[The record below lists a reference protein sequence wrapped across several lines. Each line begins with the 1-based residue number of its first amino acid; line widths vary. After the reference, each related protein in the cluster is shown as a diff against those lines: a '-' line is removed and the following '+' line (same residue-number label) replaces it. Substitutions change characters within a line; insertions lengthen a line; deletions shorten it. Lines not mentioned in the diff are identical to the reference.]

1 MTMQENQALS
11 TDRTKHRTTSGQKSA
26 EEDARTDTDRTIYKS
41 CPVRSMSEAIHA
53 LDVVA
58 FEMEKTWG
66 ENMLDHVSKEWRDK
80 FEYQRKRLNDLIDA
94 NDDEEAI
101 STAAQSMMRGWRK
114 IDALIRETGVRPAME
129 SVWIV
134 QHPKGGDMAVYN
146 SHSSIGNVPQ
156 DMPRFHISEIA
167 GLIPESVYRV
177 KSLWIDSQI
186 IAIRDKKELNDD
198 IPF

>member
-1 MTMQENQALS
+1 ME
-11 TDRTKHRTTSGQKSA
+11 RTKQRTETNIKASNLD
-26 EEDARTDTDRTIYKS
+26 ERTNTNTNIYNS
-41 CPVRSMSEAIHA
+41 CSLRSEFEHIRQ
-53 LDVVA
+53 LDLVA
-58 FEMEKTWG
+58 FEMEQTWG

-80 FEYQRKRLNDLIDA
+80 FEYQRQRLNDLIDA
-94 NDDEEAI
+94 NDDEDAI
-101 STAAQSMMRGWRK
+101 STAAQSMIRGWRK

-146 SHSSIGNVPQ
+146 SHSSIGNLPQ

-186 IAIRDKKELNDD
+186 TAIRDKKELNDE

>member
-1 MTMQENQALS
+1 M
-11 TDRTKHRTTSGQKSA
+11 DRTKQRTETNTKASNLD
-26 EEDARTDTDRTIYKS
+26 ERTNTNTNIYNS
-41 CPVRSMSEAIHA
+41 CSLRSEFEPLRQ
-53 LDVVA
+53 LDLVA
-58 FEMEKTWG
+58 FEMEQTWG

-80 FEYQRKRLNDLIDA
+80 FEYQRQRLNDLIDA
-94 NDDEEAI
+94 NDDEDAI
-101 STAAQSMMRGWRK
+101 STAAQSMIRGWRK

-134 QHPKGGDMAVYN
+134 KHPKGGDMAVYN
-146 SHSSIGNVPQ
+146 SHSSIGNLPQ

-186 IAIRDKKELNDD
+186 TAIRDKKELNDE

>member
-1 MTMQENQALS
+1 MQENQTLR
-11 TDRTKHRTTSGQKSA
+11 TDRTKHRTTSGQERA
-26 EEDARTDTDRTIYKS
+26 EEDARTDSDRTIYKS
-41 CPVRSMSEAIHA
+41 CPSGRMSEAIHA
-53 LDVVA
+53 LDLVA
-58 FEMEKTWG
+58 FEMEQSWG

-80 FEYQRKRLNDLIDA
+80 FEYQRQRLNDLIDA

-101 STAAQSMMRGWRK
+101 SKAAQSMIRGWRK

-134 QHPKGGDMAVYN
+134 KHPKGGDFAVYN
-146 SHSSIGNVPQ
+146 SHSSIGNLPQ

-167 GLIPESVYRV
+167 GLIPSSVYRV
-177 KSLWIDSQI
+177 KSLWIESQI
-186 IAIRDKKELNDD
+186 IAIREKKELNDE

>member
-1 MTMQENQALS
+1 MQENQTLS

-80 FEYQRKRLNDLIDA
+80 FEYQRQRLNDLIDA
-94 NDDEEAI
+94 NDDEDAI

-134 QHPKGGDMAVYN
+134 THPKGGDLAIYN
-146 SHSSIGNVPQ
+146 SSASIAHLP
-156 DMPRFHISEIA
+156 DDIPRFHVKEIA
-167 GLIPESVYRV
+167 GFIPESVYRI
-177 KSLWIDSQI
+177 KSMWIDSKI
-186 IAIRDKKELNDD
+186 TAIREKKELNDE